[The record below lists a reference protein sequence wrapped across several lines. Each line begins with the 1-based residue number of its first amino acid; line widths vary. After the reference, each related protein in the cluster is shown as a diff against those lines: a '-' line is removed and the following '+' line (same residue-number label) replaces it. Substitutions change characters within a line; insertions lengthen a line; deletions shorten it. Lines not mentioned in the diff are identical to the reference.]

1 MGKSAG
7 ARNTHDIFRL
17 KKNTEGTA
25 WEVLDKLT
33 ATPVTSPTSA
43 NAAFRIS
50 KSEETKPEIQADDT
64 VKFTFTQYESGSDI
78 FTFIDKVKPP
88 KGTSQLPDITY
99 EDGAIEKGASSSEI
113 LLIIS
118 YLHYDDLISPSK
130 IFTYVSIV
138 TLDPTSGSTDHKS
151 GEWLK
156 PTLIFNGSAADME
169 VTVPATLFDTTLV
182 TQSSGIDIPAGDCY
196 KRQFINKAT

>member
-17 KKNTEGTA
+17 KKNTAGTA
-25 WEVLDKLT
+25 WEVMDKLT
-33 ATPVTSPTSA
+33 DVVAPTPTNA

-50 KSEETKPEIQADDT
+50 KSEETKPEIQTDDT

-78 FTFIDKVKPP
+78 FAFIDKVKPP
-88 KGTSQLPDITY
+88 KSIAQLPDITY
-99 EDGAIEKGASSSEI
+99 EDGTMEKGASSSEI
-113 LLIIS
+113 LVIIS
-118 YLHYDDLISPSK
+118 YLHYDDLISPTK
-130 IFTYVSIV
+130 IFTYVSIA

-156 PTLIFNGSAADME
+156 PVLIFNGSTADLEVSVLAA
-169 VTVPATLFDTTLV
+169 LFDATLV
-182 TQSSGIDIPAGDCY
+182 TQATAIAIPAGDCY
-196 KRQFINKAT
+196 KRQFITKV